1 MDDFIAARS
10 QMAVSMA
17 FHIIF
22 ACVGMIMPF
31 MMAISH
37 FKYLRTGDETYKG
50 LTKAWSKGV
59 AILFATG
66 AVSGTMLSF
75 ELGLLWPKFMEHAG
89 PIFGMP
95 FSLEGTAFFIEAIAL
110 GFFLYGW
117 EKFNKWFHWI
127 CGVIVGISGLA
138 SGILV
143 VAANAWMNSPTGFDY
158 INGKYL
164 NIDPI
169 KAMFN
174 EAWFPQAFHMTVAA
188 FGATGFAV
196 AGLHALMILKNKN
209 VNFHKKAFNIAVYF
223 AIIGAFL
230 APVSGDVAAKSVAKR
245 QPIKLAA
252 MEAHFDTEK
261 GAAFVVG
268 GIPNEEKMDIKYAI
282 KIPKL
287 LSFLV
292 SNDFNSEVKGL
303 KDFPRDEWP
312 PVIVVHFAFQIM
324 IFFGMVMMLIGV
336 IYLLAK
342 FKMKS
347 WLQKK
352 WLYRIFVA
360 AIPIG
365 YVALEA
371 GWTVTEVGRQPWIIY
386 GVMKTADAV
395 TPMPGIQYSFY
406 FFTLVF
412 ISLSLVILFLLQR
425 QLKMVPYLYDPND
438 PLYQTKNKKSK
449 S

>member
-1 MDDFIAARS
+1 MNDFIAARG
-10 QMAVSMA
+10 QMAVSFA

-22 ACVGMIMPF
+22 SCVGMVMPF
-31 MMAISH
+31 LMAFSH
-37 FKYLRTGDETYKG
+37 YKYLKTNNEIYKG

-75 ELGLLWPKFMEHAG
+75 ELGLLFPKFMKHAG

-117 EKFNKWFHWI
+117 DKFNKWFHWF
-127 CGVIVGISGLA
+127 CGFLVGVSGLA

-143 VAANAWMNSPTGFDY
+143 VAANAWMNSPSGFDY
-158 INGKYL
+158 VNGKYL

-174 EAWFPQAFHMTVAA
+174 EAWFSQSLHMSVAA
-188 FGATGFAV
+188 FCATGFAV
-196 AGLHALMILKNKN
+196 AGLHAYFLLKGKN
-209 VNFHKKAFNIAVYF
+209 REFHLKAFRIAVIF
-223 AIIGAFL
+223 GIFGAVL
-230 APVSGDVAAKSVAKR
+230 APISGDVAAKSVAKR

-252 MEAHFDTEK
+252 MEAHFETEK
-261 GAAFVVG
+261 GASFLIG
-268 GIPNEEKMDIKYAI
+268 GIPDEKAETVKYGI

-292 SNDFNSEVKGL
+292 DGNPNSEVKGL
-303 KDFPRDEWP
+303 KDFPKEHWP
-312 PVIVVHFAFQIM
+312 PVAVTHFAFQIM
-324 IFFGMVMMLIGV
+324 IFFGTVMMGISVL
-336 IYLLAK
+336 YLFALF
-342 FKMKS
+342 FKKN
-347 WLQKK
+347 WLEKH
-352 WLYRIFVA
+352 WLLKLFIIATPF
-360 AIPIG
+360 G
-365 YVALEA
+365 YIALEA

-386 GVMKTADAV
+386 GIMKTAEAV

-406 FFTLVF
+406 LFTLIF
-412 ISLSLVILFLLQR
+412 ISLSLIIIFLLRR
-425 QLKMVPYLYDPND
+425 QIKMVPYLYDSTD
-438 PLYQTKNKKSK
+438 PLFHTKK
-449 S
+449 